1 MKIVPCALSGSQL
14 TSFFFLTNRGG
25 GGGGGG
31 GGGKGGGRV
40 RGGGG
45 GGGGGGRER
54 NEEGSIKG
62 SGVGN
67 RKSIVPLP
75 LKGMRI
81 ILCIV

>member
-1 MKIVPCALSGSQL
+1 MLKIVPCALSGSQL
-14 TSFFFLTNRGG
+14 TSFFSDIS
-25 GGGGGG
+25 
-31 GGGKGGGRV
+31 
-40 RGGGG
+40 
-45 GGGGGGRER
+45 GGGGGRER

-81 ILCIV
+81 ILCIVYQRKAGIYVGSQWTLEGLSV

>member
-1 MKIVPCALSGSQL
+1 MIISTSDCLSAEFRNPRG
-14 TSFFFLTNRGG
+14 FLSLKANELSRLGG
-25 GGGGGG
+25 GGGE
-31 GGGKGGGRV
+31 R
-40 RGGGG
+40 
-45 GGGGGGRER
+45 GGRER